1 MAFFGILVA
10 CMFGVRTP
18 LFGCIVR
25 VEFTF
30 YLWHSS
36 KVLAA
41 LLVSGLEVQSILF
54 YFIFFGFPLGFHV
67 RFQNTKKGLAPLV

>member
-25 VEFTF
+25 VEFAF

-41 LLVSGLEVQSILF
+41 LLVSGLEVQSIF
-54 YFIFFGFPLGFHV
+54 YFFFGLPLGFHA

>member
-10 CMFGVRTP
+10 CMFGVRIP
-18 LFGCIVR
+18 LFGYIVR
-25 VEFTF
+25 VEFAF
-30 YLWHSS
+30 CLWHSS

-41 LLVSGLEVQSILF
+41 LLASGLEVQSI
-54 YFIFFGFPLGFHV
+54 FIFFGLPLGFHA

>member
-10 CMFGVRTP
+10 CMFRVRTP

-25 VEFTF
+25 VEFAF
-30 YLWHSS
+30 CLWHSS

-41 LLVSGLEVQSILF
+41 LLVSGLEVQSIF
-54 YFIFFGFPLGFHV
+54 FFGLPLGFHAGL
-67 RFQNTKKGLAPLV
+67 QNTKKGLTPLV